1 MTLALHE
8 MGFHHLKGETR
19 NIIAKSAGN
28 VDFRKVYIERKLAN
42 RVALCSGRL
51 FRPTRGLCKTLQRY
65 GGCNI
70 YVNGASYHKR
80 DANNSPRKKWL
91 KADTQEWLR
100 KNAGIVFSP
109 KATIDIL
116 LGNVEFYRPKEEYMA
131 TKIAVK
137 YGHLVFF
144 TPPYHPSLQP
154 IELFWGTVK
163 NRIAKDPPRTVAT
176 SSPRCAQDSRRA
188 RETG

>member
-19 NIIAKSAGN
+19 NIIAESAGN

-51 FRPTRGLCKTLQRY
+51 FRPTR
-65 GGCNI
+65 
-70 YVNGASYHKR
+70 
-80 DANNSPRKKWL
+80 
-91 KADTQEWLR
+91 
-100 KNAGIVFSP
+100 AGIVFSP

-116 LGNVEFYRPKEEYMA
+116 LGNVEFYRHKEEYMA

-144 TPPYHPSLQP
+144 TPPYLPAAHRAILGDCQESHRKGSPKNGGDIVAKVRAGLEACEGDWLKVYRHVQKHEDAFDLDLQ
-154 IELFWGTVK
+154 
-163 NRIAKDPPRTVAT
+163 N
-176 SSPRCAQDSRRA
+176 
-188 RETG
+188 

>member
-19 NIIAKSAGN
+19 NIIAESAGN

-51 FRPTRGLCKTLQRY
+51 FRPAR
-65 GGCNI
+65 
-70 YVNGASYHKR
+70 
-80 DANNSPRKKWL
+80 
-91 KADTQEWLR
+91 
-100 KNAGIVFSP
+100 AGIVFSP